1 MLFAVG
7 STLVNC
13 TNSYEVEKPD
23 PQMVELAKYAK
34 QHVPEEHPKVL
45 SECSFVFRV
54 ELALQSVSLRLNSIC
69 SILSVGV
76 FLYSTKCS
84 CLKPFVFLYQDAPSY
99 VEKRL
104 GKLLEAGVVSA
115 LVCMV
120 KQESPA
126 LTEACKECIAR

>member
-13 TNSYEVEKPD
+13 TNSYDVEKPD

-34 QHVPEEHPKVL
+34 QHVPEDHPKVTRL
-45 SECSFVFRV
+45 KLLLVLHKRPFFRPV
-54 ELALQSVSLRLNSIC
+54 LHQA
-69 SILSVGV
+69 V
-76 FLYSTKCS
+76 FLSLT
-84 CLKPFVFLYQDAPSY
+84 QDAPSY

-104 GKLLEAGVVSA
+104 KKLLDAGVVSA

-126 LTEACKECIAR
+126 LTEACRECIARYVKRSCSRCTL